1 MRRFRRPFK
10 RRTAYPT
17 NRDRSFWA
25 KCALDSFAMLT
36 NSTAELRAET
46 REVLTDLLADLMHY
60 CDAQQVDFASTLER
74 ARRHYV
80 EESR

>member
-1 MRRFRRPFK
+1 MARFHRPLK
-10 RRTAYPT
+10 SCTARPT

-25 KCALDSFAMLT
+25 KCALDSFAKLT

-60 CDAQQVDFASTLER
+60 CDARQVDFASALER